1 VREGY
6 LILHTRYLILESMET
21 LGKLFSSDALV
32 KVMRLF
38 LMNKDESF
46 DMADIVDRSRVKAES
61 AKMEIKLLQDIGFLK
76 PKTFVK
82 ETVKDGKETK
92 ATARRR
98 DIEIDPV
105 IVKKK
110 CQGWMLDPRFP
121 YIRPL
126 QALLIETETL
136 EREDLASKFK
146 NVGKIKLLLAAG
158 VFIQD
163 EESRVDLLI
172 VGDGLKRKTIEE
184 IIGRLEAELG
194 TELDYAVFDTED
206 FKYRLDMYDKL
217 VCDILEFPH
226 ERVIVSPGFNLE
238 MGDRP

>member
-1 VREGY
+1 
-6 LILHTRYLILESMET
+6 MET

-32 KVMRLF
+32 KIMRLF
-38 LMNKDESF
+38 LMNQEEAF
-46 DMADIVDRSRVKAES
+46 DLDDIVERSRVKDAS
-61 AKMEIKLLQDIGFLK
+61 AKLEIKLLLDIGFLK
-76 PKTFVK
+76 KKTFIK
-82 ETVKDGKETK
+82 EVIKPAKKKTAKNARQRVGDKDPE
-92 ATARRR
+92 
-98 DIEIDPV
+98 

-110 CQGWMLDPRFP
+110 CQGWILNDKFS

-163 EESRVDLLI
+163 EESRIDLLI
-172 VGDGLKRKTIEE
+172 VGDNLKKRTIED
-184 IIGRLEAELG
+184 IITRIEAEMG
-194 TELDYAVFDTED
+194 TELDYAIFDTDD
-206 FKYRLDMYDKL
+206 FKYRVDMYDKL

-226 ERVIVSPGFNLE
+226 EKVIVSPGFNLE
-238 MGDRP
+238 MGDKR

>member
-1 VREGY
+1 
-6 LILHTRYLILESMET
+6 MEI

-38 LMNKDESF
+38 LMHKEEAF
-46 DMADIVDRSRVKAES
+46 DLDDITERSRVKSTS
-61 AKMEIKLLQDIGFLK
+61 AKLEIKLLEDIGFIKKKVFTKDVIK
-76 PKTFVK
+76 PARKSSAKSRQRT
-82 ETVKDGKETK
+82 KDK
-92 ATARRR
+92 
-98 DIEIDPV
+98 DPE

-110 CQGWMLDPRFP
+110 CKGWMINDKFP

-172 VGDGLKRKTIEE
+172 VGDNLKKRTIED
-184 IIGRLEAELG
+184 IISRLEAEMG
-194 TELDYAVFDTED
+194 TALDYAIFETDD
-206 FKYRLDMYDKL
+206 FKYRVDMYDKL
-217 VCDILEFPH
+217 VCDVLEFPH
-226 ERVIVSPGFNLE
+226 EKVLVSPGFNLE
-238 MGDRP
+238 MGDRK

>member
-1 VREGY
+1 
-6 LILHTRYLILESMET
+6 MEI

-32 KVMRLF
+32 KLMRLF
-38 LMNKDESF
+38 LMQKEEAF
-46 DMADIVDRSRVKAES
+46 DLDDIVEKSRIKLAS
-61 AKMEIKLLQDIGFLK
+61 AKLEIKLLEDVGFIKKKVFIKDIIK
-76 PKTFVK
+76 PAKVSASK
-82 ETVKDGKETK
+82 SRQRVKDK
-92 ATARRR
+92 
-98 DIEIDPV
+98 DPQ

-110 CQGWMLDPRFP
+110 CKGWMIDDRFA

-163 EESRVDLLI
+163 EESRIDLLI
-172 VGDGLKRKTIEE
+172 VGDDLKKKTIEDIVSRIE
-184 IIGRLEAELG
+184 SEMG
-194 TELDYAVFDTED
+194 TELDYAIFSTED
-206 FKYRLDMYDKL
+206 FKYRVDMYDKL

-226 ERVIVSPGFNLE
+226 EKVIVSPGFNLE
-238 MGDRP
+238 MGDRKS